1 MNKKKMEQK
10 MTIVEMRMLRCM
22 CVVIKEDRIR
32 NEHIRESVKTASTMG
47 KMRENRLRWFGHV
60 MRRNNSE
67 AVTIVMVINVDEKS
81 GKGRPKKVVG

>member
-1 MNKKKMEQK
+1 
-10 MTIVEMRMLRCM
+10 MRTLRWM

-32 NEHIRESVKTASTMG
+32 NEHIRESVKTASTME